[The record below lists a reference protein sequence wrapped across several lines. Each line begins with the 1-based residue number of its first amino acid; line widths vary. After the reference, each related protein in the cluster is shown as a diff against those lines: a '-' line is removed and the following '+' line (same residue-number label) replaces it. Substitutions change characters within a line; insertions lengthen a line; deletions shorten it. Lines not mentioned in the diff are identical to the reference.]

1 MDKERLVKQRVEK
14 YCIDHDFTKARIA
27 CLNIILG
34 GLFGVLFG
42 VHPLHVLIILPVC
55 AVVLGLIHQNVD
67 VKELL

>member
-1 MDKERLVKQRVEK
+1 MDKERLVKQCVEK
-14 YCIDHDFTKARIA
+14 YCIDNDFTKARIA

-55 AVVLGLIHQNVD
+55 AVVLGLIHQIVD
-67 VKELL
+67 LNI

>member
-1 MDKERLVKQRVEK
+1 MDKERLVKQCVEK

-34 GLFGVLFG
+34 GLFGVLFD

-55 AVVLGLIHQNVD
+55 AVVLGLIHQIVD
-67 VKELL
+67 LNI